1 MDHMTP
7 VTDSPAE
14 TPWLDQDQ
22 QHVWRSFL
30 GGVTVLMDQL
40 DRDLRTQHGLSMAE
54 YEILVR
60 LSEAPN
66 RSIRMAE
73 LAAAV
78 AHSRSRVTHTIARLE
93 RDGIVTRGQCSTD
106 GLEVLGR
113 RLAHEV
119 GVDAAHV
126 GVGRLLQDA
135 EAVIGERGVSATLTD
150 HGFGVLEQAAHTH
163 VSGVHAH
170 FVSQASS

>member
-1 MDHMTP
+1 MT
-7 VTDSPAE
+7 TAHDSSTT
-14 TPWLDQDQ
+14 TPWLDQAQ

-40 DRDLRTQHGLSMAE
+40 DRDLRTKHDLSMAE

-106 GLEVLGR
+106 G
-113 RLAHEV
+113 
-119 GVDAAHV
+119 
-126 GVGRLLQDA
+126 
-135 EAVIGERGVSATLTD
+135 RGVSATLTD

-163 VSGVHAH
+163 VTGVHDY
-170 FVSQASS
+170 FVAQASPEDFSAVGRVMSAVMTNLDARTF

>member
-1 MDHMTP
+1 MTTAP
-7 VTDSPAE
+7 DPTTE
-14 TPWLDQDQ
+14 TPWLSQPQ
-22 QHVWRSFL
+22 QQVWRSFL

-40 DRDLRTQHGLSMAE
+40 DRDLRTQHDLSMAE

-60 LSEAPN
+60 LSEAPH

-106 GLEVLGR
+106 G
-113 RLAHEV
+113 
-119 GVDAAHV
+119 
-126 GVGRLLQDA
+126 
-135 EAVIGERGVSATLTD
+135 RGVSATLTD
-150 HGFGVLEQAAHTH
+150 HGFSVLEQAAHTH
-163 VSGVHAH
+163 VRGVHDH
-170 FVSQASS
+170 FVAQASPEDFEAVGRVMAAVMADLDARTF